1 MEELDAGLKPK
12 TRRKIEQKLEEG
24 WKFDKETWDA
34 SVARHKKYNL
44 TEIFANFDADGDG
57 KLDIYEIAR
66 GFRALGLPKRDGEKM
81 ELDKAMFK
89 SFDTDGDGYV
99 DMEEL
104 DAGLKPKTRRKI
116 EMKLEE
122 GWKFDKE
129 AWDASVARHK
139 KWDMAEVF
147 KGFDTDGDGKLAMR
161 EFYRAFRALG
171 LEKRSGEKMEIDKK
185 MFDSFDEDKDGFV
198 TLQEF
203 QDNLQPK
210 TRKKIELKLNSGWT
224 FDPAKWTES
233 CERHKDDPPDEY

>member
-1 MEELDAGLKPK
+1 M
-12 TRRKIEQKLEEG
+12 
-24 WKFDKETWDA
+24 
-34 SVARHKKYNL
+34 KK
-44 TEIFANFDADGDG
+44 IFAQFDADGDG
-57 KLDIYEIAR
+57 KLDLYEIAR
-66 GFRALGLPKRDGEKM
+66 AFRSLGLPKRDGSKM
-81 ELDKAMFK
+81 DMDHAMFK
-89 SFDTDGDGYV
+89 SFDVNGDGFV
-99 DMEEL
+99 SMEEL